1 MTAFIYKDETYELIK
16 AALSVY
22 NTLGPGFLEP
32 VYQGA
37 YEIELQHLQIP
48 YEREKH
54 LMILYRGIPLHK
66 EYTADFF
73 CYNKIIVELK
83 AVKQLINEH
92 ESQVLNYLTA
102 TRTRL
107 GLLINFGSSKLEYKR
122 LIK

>member
-1 MTAFIYKDETYELIK
+1 MTAFLYKDETYKLIK
-16 AALSVY
+16 AALAVH

-32 VYQGA
+32 VYQEA
-37 YEIELQHLQIP
+37 YEIELQCLQIP

-54 LMILYRGIPLHK
+54 LMIFYRGIPLHK
-66 EYTADFF
+66 EYIADFF
-73 CYNKIIVELK
+73 CYDKIIVELK
-83 AVKQLINEH
+83 AVKELINEH